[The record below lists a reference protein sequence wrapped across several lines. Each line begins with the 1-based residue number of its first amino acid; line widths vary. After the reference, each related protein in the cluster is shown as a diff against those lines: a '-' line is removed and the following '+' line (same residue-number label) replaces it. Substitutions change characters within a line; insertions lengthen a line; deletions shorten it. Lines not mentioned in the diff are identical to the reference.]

1 MAAADGCSPNH
12 SKVKNNKL
20 ENPAQTPAAY
30 PEYDMADQVQTGD
43 GLYHL
48 ADDTGGG
55 YAEYS
60 LAEEINP
67 DNRVQIEDEYQ
78 LADSSGE
85 DYANF
90 DSIQR

>member
-1 MAAADGCSPNH
+1 MAAADGYSPNH
-12 SKVKNNKL
+12 SKFKNKKRLNL
-20 ENPAQTPAAY
+20 TQPTAEY
-30 PEYDMADQVQTGD
+30 HEYDKAEHVQTGD
-43 GLYHL
+43 GLYHS

-55 YAEYS
+55 NSEYTF
-60 LAEEINP
+60 AEEINS
-67 DNRVQIEDEYQ
+67 NNGVQNEDEYQ

>member
-1 MAAADGCSPNH
+1 MAAADGCSSNQA
-12 SKVKNNKL
+12 KVKDKKL
-20 ENPAQTPAAY
+20 QNLSQPTAEY
-30 PEYDMADQVQTGD
+30 PEYDIAEQTGD

-48 ADDTGGG
+48 ANDTGGG
-55 YAEYS
+55 NSEYTLS
-60 LAEEINP
+60 EEINP
-67 DNRVQIEDEYQ
+67 NDGVQNEDEYQ

>member
-1 MAAADGCSPNH
+1 MAATDGSSSNQA
-12 SKVKNNKL
+12 KVIKKKL
-20 ENPAQTPAAY
+20 QNPSQLPAAY
-30 PEYDMADQVQTGD
+30 HEYDIAEQTVD

-48 ADDTGGG
+48 ADDTRGGNS
-55 YAEYS
+55 EYT
-60 LAEEINP
+60 LAEEVNP
-67 DNRVQIEDEYQ
+67 NNGVQNEDEYQ